1 MGLGVRVGVGLG
13 SGAGARVGVRV
24 RADLYALRLHERVLL
39 LDQVVVGL
47 GQNAVQVV
55 LWSEVN

>member
-1 MGLGVRVGVGLG
+1 M
-13 SGAGARVGVRV
+13 SGARVGVRV

-47 GQNAVQVV
+47 GQDAVQVV